1 MSTPAGP
8 RLLAVLTSL
17 PCPVLQDSQLLQE
30 EFGLA
35 TSEELLERFPC
46 SMLQTYTCLHN
57 PFTPNQQVCPAQFE
71 PDGRS
76 AHLHLPVEALH
87 AKASVPCSLY
97 LMPAG
102 AELQLLTLSPQE
114 QMLALS

>member
-1 MSTPAGP
+1 MSQDERQPQLSRASGNF
-8 RLLAVLTSL
+8 AALTSL

-57 PFTPNQQVCPAQFE
+57 PFTPNQQVCP
-71 PDGRS
+71 G
-76 AHLHLPVEALH
+76 
-87 AKASVPCSLY
+87 
-97 LMPAG
+97 
-102 AELQLLTLSPQE
+102 
-114 QMLALS
+114 